1 VTGLPMVSSLI
12 PGYHVVTGGSGIL
25 PALSKELPV
34 DGSQEWRTTFR
45 PDIPSSARIYDC
57 LLGGKDNYP
66 VDRKA
71 AEIIGQLLPD
81 ARLAVRQNRE
91 FLGRIVRYLV
101 GEAGIRQII
110 DIGAGL
116 PAAGNTHEVAA
127 AACPD
132 ARVVYVDHD
141 PVVLTHARDMLH
153 GVPGTAIIDGD
164 LCAPEAILADPD
176 LTALIDFRQP
186 VAILLVS
193 VLHFVGDE
201 ADPAGLIARL
211 HGPFP
216 SGSLVALTH
225 ATADGTAAVADAAK
239 VFGQATEQAH
249 VRSRME
255 VAKLVVGLD
264 PVEPGVVW
272 TPQWRPDPGAA
283 PPTDAGESYYCAVV
297 ARKPLGCG

>member
-1 VTGLPMVSSLI
+1 M
-12 PGYHVVTGGSGIL
+12 
-25 PALSKELPV
+25 

-66 VDRKA
+66 ADREA
-71 AEIIGQLLPD
+71 AEIILSHLPS

-91 FLGRIVRYLV
+91 FLRRVVSYLV

-116 PAAGNTHEVAA
+116 PTAGNTHEIAM

-141 PVVLTHARDMLH
+141 PVVLAHARDMLH
-153 GVPGTAIIDGD
+153 GVPGTAIVEGD
-164 LCAPEAILADPD
+164 LSAPETILADPD
-176 LTALIDFRQP
+176 LTSLIDLGEP
-186 VAILLVS
+186 VAFLLLS
-193 VLHFVGDE
+193 VLHFVGEE

-216 SGSLVALTH
+216 SGSVVALSH
-225 ATADGTAAVADAAK
+225 ATPDADAGVADAAR
-239 VFGQATEQAH
+239 VFDKATEQAH

-264 PVEPGVVW
+264 IVEPGLVW
-272 TPQWRPDPGAA
+272 TPRWRPEAGAPMTA
-283 PPTDAGESYYCAVV
+283 DAAESYYCALV
-297 ARKPLGCG
+297 ARKP

>member
-1 VTGLPMVSSLI
+1 VLT
-12 PGYHVVTGGSGIL
+12 
-25 PALSKELPV
+25 KELPV

-66 VDRKA
+66 ADRKA
-71 AEIIGQLLPD
+71 AEIILSRLPN
-81 ARLAVRQNRE
+81 ARLAVQQNRD
-91 FLGRIVRYLV
+91 FLRRVVGYLV

-116 PAAGNTHEVAA
+116 PTAGNTHEIATAA
-127 AACPD
+127 SPD

-141 PVVLTHARDMLH
+141 PVVLAHARDMLH
-153 GVPGTAIIDGD
+153 GVPNTAIIKGD
-164 LCAPEAILADPD
+164 LSAPETILADPD
-176 LTALIDFRQP
+176 LTSLIDFGEP
-186 VAILLVS
+186 VAFLLLS
-193 VLHFVGDE
+193 VLHFIGEE

-216 SGSLVALTH
+216 SGSVVALSH
-225 ATADGTAAVADAAK
+225 ATPDADARVADAAR
-239 VFGQATEQAH
+239 VFDRATEQAH

-264 PVEPGVVW
+264 LVEPGLVW
-272 TPQWRPDPGAA
+272 TPQWRPDAEAVVPPDAGADMPQEA
-283 PPTDAGESYYCAVV
+283 GAIVLDAGESYYCAVV
-297 ARKPLGCG
+297 ARKP

>member
-1 VTGLPMVSSLI
+1 M
-12 PGYHVVTGGSGIL
+12 VTGGSGIL
-25 PALSKELPV
+25 PVLTKELPV
-34 DGSQEWRTTFR
+34 DGSQEWKTTFR

-66 VDRKA
+66 ADRKA
-71 AEIIGQLLPD
+71 AEIIGRLLPD

-116 PAAGNTHEVAA
+116 PAAGNTHEVAT

-153 GVPGTAIIDGD
+153 GVPNTAIIDGD
-164 LCAPEAILADPD
+164 LRAPDSILADPD

-186 VAILLVS
+186 VAILLLS

-201 ADPAGLIARL
+201 ADPAGE
-211 HGPFP
+211 H
-216 SGSLVALTH
+216 LVAHLARVH
-225 ATADGTAAVADAAK
+225 VDA
-239 VFGQATEQAH
+239 
-249 VRSRME
+249 E
-255 VAKLVVGLD
+255 V
-264 PVEPGVVW
+264 
-272 TPQWRPDPGAA
+272 
-283 PPTDAGESYYCAVV
+283 VV
-297 ARKPLGCG
+297 A